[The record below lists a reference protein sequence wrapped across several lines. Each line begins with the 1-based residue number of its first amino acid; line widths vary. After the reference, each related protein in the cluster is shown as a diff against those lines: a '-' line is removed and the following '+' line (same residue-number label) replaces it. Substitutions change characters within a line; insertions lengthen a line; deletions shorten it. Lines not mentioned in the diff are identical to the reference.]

1 MKNRKILSIL
11 LAVFALTIFS
21 CENWMKDDN
30 LYSDIEY
37 DVKVANAA
45 KIQVFTRYAM
55 TSQGSTSPSGYSTF
69 KVGIP
74 HEISATTDTNY
85 GFVRWAAFS
94 TTYLDTIDQQKNE
107 NVIYNSVTEYEENIL
122 PNEITAPTVVFENP
136 TSPSTKV
143 TINQSRGDIFIVP
156 LVTARP
162 KVNGTIPDDRETDVV
177 RNSAVRINF
186 TKEMDYD
193 TLKNGISI
201 TQGSWVER
209 EDGLY
214 YDYEDISNRFNDPRI
229 SSNKKLITFSF
240 APAYIKTGFD
250 QSAKVT
256 VTISKDVKDV
266 FGFSMVEDEKFVFT
280 PGGTMDSRAP
290 RITQLT
296 GGWKT
301 QFGDFQGMY
310 AFGGAPAESGT
321 EAIPSTAEKLGN
333 KTKIVIKNGSL
344 DAPDTLNDFYTK
356 EWKDSSNAIVAQPFV
371 KNRVGNK
378 VSLRVFAED
387 LNKEEAAGVV
397 NQEKDEKGVKWVS
410 VRARRLF
417 KNDDGSYY
425 GGDYTDITEKVYSQK
440 GNPAKIGTTSQGTP
454 TYEAL
459 VTAAG
464 FTDEDAKNVGCLFE
478 YDLSDLE
485 DGLIQIDVAAEDNV
499 GNNGFYEDEA
509 ISNVNGNGYASIF
522 VVKDTTV
529 PTGLV
534 DGGIN
539 ITVNGAS
546 FAEGNYYNRES
557 FENFVVN
564 LTDSVKSSI
573 SDAGDSRLSSKK
585 NDIKWTIIQIDDDVT
600 SENLLEQFSGDNVV
614 WKSLDGTIQNEQN
627 STNVFVAPDE
637 DKADG
642 IRLAYAIKDDM
653 DNINPTI
660 FGKKAKYDC
669 ISPEVG
675 TLTWIPD
682 KGITAGVA
690 KGVVIDNQIL
700 EIPVTDQTSQ
710 PRAFEIIVK
719 PVDENGDEGEAY
731 NNPFAASALEVY
743 KNDTET
749 TFESNEYQITG
760 NTLRLRYLYNGINKI
775 LIKGLK
781 IADTAS
787 EGKYNIY
794 VKAYDSAGNATL
806 SSPIS
811 LSNDSIKPVIEK
823 IYIPGINKAVR
834 ATDSSNTPEYWL
846 DSSSDNIQ
854 SLIYL
859 KAVYVTLKENNSG
872 AEIFDFTDSTI
883 KLSDNSKVYKV
894 DSNLQPQ
901 GAALECTI
909 NSSTKFTLA
918 EPIVSQGDG
927 SVTIMITY
935 MLVPNTAS
943 ANLQL
948 QITDKATNIS
958 LLKDKIQSGS
968 NTEISQFG
976 NEVSTTIGNTSF
988 DYLEDQEAETAVPAA
1003 FGYTNK
1009 KEIKA
1014 FVKLGAASSGI
1025 SELTISGKAKFTSS
1039 TKIYDKATSTEIE
1052 FDIVPNSNDQ
1062 TIKFK
1067 KNVNSVYVDAIISAD
1082 IEIRD
1087 LCLVPDNPAS
1097 PDDVYSIKIK
1107 GKSFAGH
1114 SQLIFSAIKSI
1125 ILDTTAPAWGSTKG
1139 LYTVTYSNAKYEN
1152 MYPHP
1157 KTDKSSEGI
1166 TFPGSEDLYFYRS
1179 SYIRIDPKVVDDN
1192 PILDGNDLPIVRW
1205 TGPGITNYS
1214 DYSYFYGRYTGEFTV
1229 TIYDKAGNAS
1239 PVRNFHV
1246 VNVTNVVT
1254 TDDSRKD
1261 IEKLEHDVEL
1271 IVPTGVD
1278 KDKNTFLNGVR
1289 TIISS
1294 NLYAYNYILKKVD
1307 GNYQLKIPLHSYAA
1321 ADVNTAPIEKY
1332 GLTYNYRCYPSTASG
1347 CSADSYIPK
1356 NYPNSLPES
1365 AWHDYGTS
1373 SQPTE
1378 SNPATDDNLQS
1389 YVDSNGD
1396 IIVTLPQDYCNPVSL
1411 LLRDACGNMKF
1422 ILLNPGLK
1430 TKLGGSLTVCEQN
1443 ADGTVDAEKVGL
1455 RNQAVGWLF
1464 DDRVGVSDAHAGT
1477 EKLCDTDNRII
1488 TTTGDVI
1495 FYNNA
1500 DNKTPLLKL
1509 ESCSD
1514 SVRFV
1519 PAQTGVGDSDN
1530 YTMKSRL
1537 LVWKNNNAQG
1547 TNPPKQSDFE
1557 AASAVGSDWYYYK
1570 EFYKEA
1576 TSVSS
1581 AFTLQNTFPEYDNDT
1596 HETSAYEL
1604 WYIVEDRVGNANIK
1618 QITYKNANN
1627 VSKGKWLYDVTPP
1640 TLEVT
1645 TANKVNYLADTETN
1659 YYSANSSVKYTIID
1673 KQSGIAKDGTDTAY
1687 SPANPVYQL
1696 SEKDLSLEEAVVS
1709 GNKLYVENVEDW
1721 AGNKAESQGLE
1732 NHGSTKWVKLDK
1744 PNPSVTLSITPYKIR
1759 SAGTNSGV
1767 DTDLRTASA
1776 KNITN
1781 VSDTNP
1787 FQFKAMSE
1795 VVKVSVAFNT
1805 DDTNLLGWVI
1815 KDSQISDYESK
1826 FYDATSSEIKQNLV
1840 FEKKKNNKWDNSTSW
1855 ERKVKYCYPVN
1866 KAGILGA
1873 PVTVTMELNERPTL
1887 QEGTSLTYSPE
1898 TSYVTYT
1905 NSNATEKI
1913 NFIKSGATINFTSNI
1928 PVTTAKIVVY
1938 DPSDTN
1944 TEVATLEAA
1953 VTAATDAD
1961 NNMYYATLLNFK
1973 DENGNYLSSYLDTPR
1988 LLKFMISTG
1997 SENSVQMNMNYPAT
2011 NGFNNWCIDNSA
2023 PVISLDSVKTQSG
2036 SEQQYN
2042 VTLIEGTYF
2051 LRCNNGIVTFTSS
2064 ANDIEKFQWS
2074 EQPDTGFTTTGLTYD
2089 VSAKTCTFASPET
2102 SKTYYFRAVDKAG
2115 NASSPV
2121 YATFKKDNTGPTGSI
2136 TYAVN
2141 NSSGSAA
2148 TGAFL
2153 AAPSDDGKTV
2163 TITFNPSVAKKI
2175 KLTPNVSD
2183 NTGGAGM
2190 TTSNYLYIHG
2200 SSGDTLI
2207 DSNTFDLPSSQTTY
2221 AIIAKDKVGNSSETL
2236 LTIVCKP
2243 YSTAPAPLTEKTD
2256 VPFSYLFDDNNT
2268 STNIGTY
2275 NGNRINGFGQNT
2287 SFTISPDPDPSNSN
2301 INKIT
2306 DSAHQNWIIRAIAQN
2321 STINLPLKADTL
2333 ITNTVYYKI
2342 QICSVQHRPASTE
2355 FTAPASGWTSATV
2368 GDNGIISVPI
2378 TTAQL
2383 ADRNTFI
2390 FVWLKDEI
2398 GNISVYN
2405 IPYPKS
2411 VGENWWTADTTG
2423 PSGSVEYALK
2433 KDSADDSNYT
2443 VSTSGSTVTVTYN
2456 HALGF
2461 VNKLT
2466 FTPTLNDSDGVG
2478 VDSLYYKKGDGAL
2491 QQVSDNSI
2499 SLDDSYSTYEIYA
2512 KDKLGNQSTL
2522 LRKFVFVKD
2531 DTAPTGTVSFT
2542 PKQNGTA
2549 VTQSSTTYTLTQSDD
2564 KYTLTYVKTESSAT
2578 VDSVTIAFTN
2588 TSSDLKSITMQVNG
2602 NTQTFTNGTYDFNIS
2617 SITSKQT
2624 FNIVA
2629 TDNCGNTKTWQLEL
2643 DPVAAL
2649 PGNGEG
2655 GGTNPNRISTSP
2667 FSGNIDTSALTGGSA
2682 PAAAQGPGITI
2693 NNNMNFEV
2701 PAVVAGSAGTS
2712 RAAKK
2717 AAKKAAKAAK
2727 AAAKQTP
2734 VVQEIAAQ
2742 VEEIAEL
2749 TEIAEITE
2757 IAELATPVAKDQ
2769 LAMVLPKTA
2778 NTKQIETQV
2787 SVETSLVETTTD
2799 TYEETVH
2806 DDLVFKLIVAIA
2818 SLVLC
2823 GVFGLTMLLKRK
2835 RA

>member
-11 LAVFALTIFS
+11 LAVFALTFFS

-55 TSQGSTSPSGYSTF
+55 TSQGSTSPNGYSTF

-74 HEISATTDTNY
+74 QEVSATTDTNY

-256 VTISKDVKDV
+256 VTISKEVKDV

-310 AFGGAPAESGT
+310 AYSGT
-321 EAIPSTAEKLGN
+321 ADSLGN
-333 KTKIVIKNGSL
+333 KTKIVIKEKGSKN
-344 DAPDTLNDFYTK
+344 APDTLNEDFYTGK
-356 EWKDSSNAIVAQPFV
+356 FNNSITQPFIM
-371 KNRVGNK
+371 NRVGNK

-417 KNDDGSYY
+417 KNGDGSYY
-425 GGDYTDITEKVYSQK
+425 GGNYTDITEKVYSQK

-627 STNVFVAPDE
+627 STKVFVAPDE

-642 IRLAYAIKDDM
+642 IRFAYAIKDDM

-660 FGKKAKYDC
+660 FSTKALYDC
-669 ISPEVG
+669 TAPVIGELSWIADSGSAAGLASGEEINNQ
-675 TLTWIPD
+675 TL
-682 KGITAGVA
+682 V
-690 KGVVIDNQIL
+690 
-700 EIPVTDQTSQ
+700 IPVTDETSKLKSL
-710 PRAFEIIVK
+710 EILIK
-719 PVDENGDEGEAY
+719 PVDEHGVEGEAY
-731 NNPFAASALEVY
+731 AAPFAGSGLAIY
-743 KNDTET
+743 KNDTKTQFET
-749 TFESNEYQITG
+749 SEYTRNG
-760 NTLRLRYLYNGINKI
+760 NKVTLNGTYNGIEKI

-781 IADTAS
+781 IADNLA
-787 EGKYNIY
+787 EGKYNVY
-794 VKAYDSAGNATL
+794 VKAYDAAGNVETSA
-806 SSPIS
+806 PIA
-811 LSNDSIKPVIEK
+811 LSNDSTLPVIEK
-823 IYIPGINKAVR
+823 IYIPDIKKFVR
-834 ATDSSNTPEYWL
+834 VTDSSNTPEYWI
-846 DSSSDNIQ
+846 DAHCGN
-854 SLIYL
+854 L
-859 KAVYVTLKENNSG
+859 KLVNTYPVAKKVFITFKENNSG
-872 AEIFDFTDSTI
+872 AQIFNFADSSM
-883 KLSDNSKVYKV
+883 KLTASSKVYKV
-894 DSNLQPQ
+894 DTNLQID
-901 GAALECTI
+901 GDELSCSFDLT
-909 NSSTKFTLA
+909 NNKFTLDN
-918 EPIVSQGDG
+918 PLVSQGD
-927 SVTIMITY
+927 SFITIAITDVQLAAANSALK
-935 MLVPNTAS
+935 LV
-943 ANLQL
+943 
-948 QITDKATNIS
+948 ITDKATNQSIAKDTITSDSVSDIVSFRYEAIS
-958 LLKDKIQSGS
+958 PAIPGF
-968 NTEISQFG
+968 N
-976 NEVSTTIGNTSF
+976 
-988 DYLEDQEAETAVPAA
+988 LEDQEAEGNTAQTPVPAA
-1003 FGYTNK
+1003 IDGFTNST
-1009 KEIKA
+1009 
-1014 FVKLGAASSGI
+1014 FVKATVTVTPRTSGF
-1025 SELTISGKAKFTSS
+1025 SELTIISKAKFDDTTVIKDITSS
-1039 TKIYDKATSTEIE
+1039 PAISIAY
-1052 FDIVPNSNDQ
+1052 DIVPGTDNK
-1062 TIKFK
+1062 TIRFK
-1067 KNVNSVYVDAIISAD
+1067 KTVGSEDVAAIVGVSSGDNRILEITNLKLIPDDLNNPDGIYIIS
-1082 IEIRD
+1082 
-1087 LCLVPDNPAS
+1087 
-1097 PDDVYSIKIK
+1097 IK
-1107 GKSFAGH
+1107 GKSAAEVQATFKTDT
-1114 SQLIFSAIKSI
+1114 IT
-1125 ILDTTAPAWGSTKG
+1125 LDTIPPEWGSTKG
-1139 LYTVTYSNAKYEN
+1139 LYTAEYPNKVTPANV
-1152 MYPHP
+1152 YPHP
-1157 KTDKSSEGI
+1157 KPDKSSEGI
-1166 TFPGSEDLYFYRS
+1166 TFPGSDDLYFYRS
-1179 SYIRIDPKVVDDN
+1179 SYIRIDPKVVDSN
-1192 PILDGNDLPIVRW
+1192 PRLDGDNLPIVRW

-1214 DYSYFYGRYTGEFTV
+1214 DYSYFFGRYTGDFTV

-1254 TDDSRKD
+1254 SDNSRKNIGD
-1261 IEKLEHDVEL
+1261 IENDVEL
-1271 IVPTGVD
+1271 VVPDGVD
-1278 KDKNTFLNGVR
+1278 KAKNTFLNGVR
-1289 TIISS
+1289 TIIES
-1294 NLYAYNYILKKVD
+1294 NLYAYNYVLKKVD

-1321 ADVNTAPIEKY
+1321 ANVNTAPIEQY
-1332 GLTYNYRCYPSTASG
+1332 GVSYYYRCYPSTASD
-1347 CSADSYIPK
+1347 CATDSYIPK
-1356 NYPNSLPES
+1356 YYPNNLPSDIWNE
-1365 AWHDYGTS
+1365 YGTG

-1378 SNPATDDNLQS
+1378 AQPAKYEDLYS
-1389 YVDSNGD
+1389 YIDSNGD
-1396 IIVTLPQDYCNPVSL
+1396 IIVTLPQHYCHPVSL
-1411 LLRDACGNMKF
+1411 LLKDGCGNMTF

-1430 TKLGGSLTVCEQN
+1430 DKLGNLTVCEQN
-1443 ADGTVDAEKVGL
+1443 TDGTIDAEKVGL
-1455 RNQAVGWLF
+1455 RNQAVSWVF
-1464 DDRVGVSDAHAGT
+1464 DDSVGVSAEHAGT
-1477 EKLCDTDNRII
+1477 ENLYNTTDTVI

-1495 FYNNA
+1495 FYNNT

-1509 ESCSD
+1509 ENCSD
-1514 SVRFV
+1514 IVRFA
-1519 PAQTGVGDSDN
+1519 PSQTGVGNSDN

-1537 LVWKNNNAQG
+1537 IVWENNNAQG

-1557 AASAVGSDWYYYK
+1557 AATAVGSDWYYYK
-1570 EFYKEA
+1570 EFYNESSTA
-1576 TSVSS
+1576 SS
-1581 AFTLQNTFPEYDNDT
+1581 AFTLQNSFPEYDNDT

-1618 QITYKNANN
+1618 QITYKNADN
-1627 VSKGKWLYDVTPP
+1627 VSKVKWMYDVTPP
-1640 TLEVT
+1640 KLNVT
-1645 TANKVNYLADTETN
+1645 TANKVNYIADEDTN
-1659 YYSANSSVKYTIID
+1659 YWSSSSTVKYTISD
-1673 KQSGIAKDGTDTAY
+1673 KQSGIANDGADTVY
-1687 SPANPVYQL
+1687 SPINPVYEL
-1696 SEKDLSLEEAVVS
+1696 NEKDLSLENATQS
-1709 GNKLYVENVEDW
+1709 GDKLYVNNVEDW
-1721 AGNKAESQGLE
+1721 AGNKVTSKGLE
-1732 NHGSTKWVKLDK
+1732 NHGSFKWIKQ
-1744 PNPSVTLSITPYKIR
+1744 STP
-1759 SAGTNSGV
+1759 T
-1767 DTDLRTASA
+1767 
-1776 KNITN
+1776 ITN
-1781 VSDTNP
+1781 VTALI
-1787 FQFKAMSE
+1787 KAYKGSSE
-1795 VVKVSVAFNT
+1795 TEYSGGITESEGHTSKAPKIKIRNDATKIKITLAGNNDLMGWLLDPVTVPTEADFHSV
-1805 DDTNLLGWVI
+1805 DDTQIKKGVITINKPQDGWV
-1815 KDSQISDYESK
+1815 
-1826 FYDATSSEIKQNLV
+1826 
-1840 FEKKKNNKWDNSTSW
+1840 EKTHKL
-1855 ERKVKYCYPVN
+1855 YAVN
-1866 KAGILGA
+1866 KAGLACITAFEIVIESNEA
-1873 PVTVTMELNERPTL
+1873 PRVNPS
-1887 QEGTSLTYSPE
+1887 GI
-1898 TSYVTYT
+1898 TYT
-1905 NSNATEKI
+1905 NITEYKE
-1913 NFIKSGATINFTSNI
+1913 NGTLKQYYIKSDSEISFTTTIPIKLWKLYYGTGDNDFVTEQYTTKKSDITIDLATKLSGKTIQSTNI
-1928 PVTTAKIVVY
+1928 
-1938 DPSDTN
+1938 
-1944 TEVATLEAA
+1944 
-1953 VTAATDAD
+1953 
-1961 NNMYYATLLNFK
+1961 
-1973 DENGNYLSSYLDTPR
+1973 YLVLD
-1988 LLKFMISTG
+1988 
-1997 SENSVQMNMNYPAT
+1997 
-2011 NGFNNWCIDNSA
+2011 
-2023 PVISLDSVKTQSG
+2023 SG
-2036 SEQQYN
+2036 SEISTPIYLKDNQ
-2042 VTLIEGTYF
+2042 
-2051 LRCNNGIVTFTSS
+2051 NN
-2064 ANDIEKFQWS
+2064 KW
-2074 EQPDTGFTTTGLTYD
+2074 TYD
-2089 VSAKTCTFASPET
+2089 VTKPSITIASVKAPQNGDAISPEGGVYYINADNAYIQFT
-2102 SKTYYFRAVDKAG
+2102 SDNDTAKYMCMNVTAQETEYSDISVTNNVYTISVTNDITEYSFVAVDKAG
-2115 NASSPV
+2115 NQSTTPV
-2121 YATFKKDNTGPTGSI
+2121 TVKLKKDTTGP
-2136 TYAVN
+2136 
-2141 NSSGSAA
+2141 SGSVSYKVYKGSVEA
-2148 TGAFL
+2148 TKLVDGATSPADYIETVSGSTSTIKYNPLVVTKFVINGSNISDSNGVGLPTNFL
-2153 AAPSDDGKTV
+2153 FYRKSGGSDYTQ
-2163 TITFNPSVAKKI
+2163 I
-2175 KLTPNVSD
+2175 
-2183 NTGGAGM
+2183 TGGEINLTLENG
-2190 TTSNYLYIHG
+2190 SYLSGKIYI
-2200 SSGDTLI
+2200 
-2207 DSNTFDLPSSQTTY
+2207 Y
-2221 AIIAKDKVGNSSETL
+2221 AKDKLGNLSDKLWTFE
-2236 LTIVCKP
+2236 LTP
-2243 YSTAPAPLTEKTD
+2243 YSTAPAAASEKTD
-2256 VPFSYLFDDNNT
+2256 APYSYLFDD
-2268 STNIGTY
+2268 TNSGTFATY
-2275 NGNRINGFGQNT
+2275 NNNRINGFGSHT
-2287 SFTISPDPDPSNSN
+2287 SFTISPDPVDVNL
-2301 INKIT
+2301 IN
-2306 DSAHQNWIIRAIAQN
+2306 DSAHQDWGIRAIAQE
-2321 STINLPLKADTL
+2321 STITLPIKAKNNL
-2333 ITNTVYYKI
+2333 ITNKVYYKL
-2342 QICSVQHRPASTE
+2342 QFYSVQHRPSSPNFAAPTSTSDWS
-2355 FTAPASGWTSATV
+2355 PATV
-2368 GDNGIISVPI
+2368 DLTKDIDVISVTVTP
-2378 TTAQL
+2378 AQVV
-2383 ADRNTFI
+2383 DRNTFI
-2390 FVWLKDEI
+2390 FIWLKDEL

-2405 IPYPKS
+2405 IPYPS
-2411 VGENWWTADTTG
+2411 ALTNNWWTADTTG
-2423 PSGSVEYALK
+2423 PAGSVEYALK
-2433 KDSADDSNYT
+2433 KDSADGSNYT

-2466 FTPTLNDSDGVG
+2466 LTPTLNDSDGVG
-2478 VDSLYYKKGDGAL
+2478 VDGLYYKKGDNAL
-2491 QQVSDNSI
+2491 QKVSDNSI

-2512 KDKLGNQSTL
+2512 KDKLGNQSAL
-2522 LRKFVFVKD
+2522 LKKFIFVKD
-2531 DTAPTGTVSFT
+2531 DTAPDGTVSFT
-2542 PKQNGTA
+2542 PKQNGTE
-2549 VTQSSTTYTLTQSDD
+2549 VTQSSTTYTLTQSGD
-2564 KYTLTYVKTESSAT
+2564 KYTLTYVKTESTTT

-2588 TSSDLKSITMQVNG
+2588 TSSDLKSITMQVNA

-2667 FSGNIDTSALTGGSA
+2667 FSGNIDTSALIGGSA

-2727 AAAKQTP
+2727 AAEKQTP

-2757 IAELATPVAKDQ
+2757 ISELATPVAKDQ

-2787 SVETSLVETTTD
+2787 SVETSLVETTSD